1 MSLCMTKIKQENL
14 IDEKNIDLKTI
25 ANDCIYSTEEIVVG
39 KWLNKP
45 LYRRVIL
52 FTVAKQ
58 YSEGNYN
65 TYFVRDNAFENIDVL
80 VKNIFKF
87 RRTDNRQA
95 FSSDGDSI
103 NCQTSWNGSTVIYA
117 NWNKVIPDS
126 AIVGTTAYMILEYTK
141 TTD

>member
-14 IDEKNIDLKTI
+14 IDEKNIDLKAI

-45 LYRRVIL
+45 LYRRVIP

-65 TYFVRDNAFENIDVL
+65 TYFVRDNAFFNIETL

-87 RRTDNRQA
+87 RRSDSGQA
-95 FSSDGDSI
+95 FSSDGDSTT
-103 NCQTSWNGSTVIYA
+103 CQTSWNGGNTIYA
-117 NWNKVIPDS
+117 NWNKGIPDS